1 MEKIIGYTVHFL
13 KKVGEPTVA
22 DFNSEMMEQ
31 NLEIEQKLIPLTLK
45 DSFEDFIKSI
55 GNKVPLEDE
64 FNQWYSKQNQ
74 N

>member
-1 MEKIIGYTVHFL
+1 MGNTVGYTVHYL
-13 KKVGEPTVA
+13 KKVGEPKTT
-22 DFNSEMMEQ
+22 DFNSEMK
-31 NLEIEQKLIPLTLK
+31 EQKLEIQQKIIPVSLK

-55 GNKVPLEDE
+55 GSRTPIEEE